1 MKRKRF
7 PPKQL
12 SLDECLTRI
21 RGACSSDTLDLIR
34 RTSPVVLHD
43 DLGRW
48 IRNNCGLWEDGTERV
63 VEDIVQVHNTK
74 KSFIQ
79 SLNDNK
85 FVHPHIPFM
94 LKNACPHGRTFAREL
109 SHPDNCSS
117 VIIEIFIAILK
128 DGHDATNNN

>member
-12 SLDECLTRI
+12 SLDECLKRI
-21 RGACSSDTLDLIR
+21 RDICSTDTLDMIR
-34 RTSPVVLHD
+34 RTSPIPLHD

-63 VEDIVQVHNTK
+63 IADIVQVHNTK
-74 KSFIQ
+74 KYFIQ

-85 FVHPHIPFM
+85 FVHPDISFD
-94 LKNACPHGRTFAREL
+94 LKNACPHGRTFDREL

-128 DGHDATNNN
+128 DEHVATNNN